1 MRQMVLEISNFK
13 VKNLRW
19 MSKFCRLSASFSL
32 KYDIADEILQNNE
45 KMKNENAT
53 PHESFV

>member
-1 MRQMVLEISNFK
+1 MHQMVLEISNFK

-32 KYDIADEILQNNE
+32 KYDIADEILQDNE
-45 KMKNENAT
+45 NMKNENAI
-53 PHESFV
+53 PQDSFV